1 MRSAAECLG
10 MAENMDAKALG
21 CEKAGE
27 SAGFARLAD
36 GWRKIAKL
44 ADQQDRWGVT
54 PVPPF
59 NIL

>member
-1 MRSAAECLG
+1 